1 MANEQYTREWATIT
15 LATYNPL
22 REQIEGTI
30 TGARKFKASIYNRE
44 RILALA
50 LVTGFTKLAK
60 RITAQ
65 ERALIN
71 SGFSSYIRA
80 EYNEE
85 MANMPPDL
93 WFTIAKECIGSEIA
107 FEMRVFT
114 GAVEEET
121 VYVRNEYGELEG
133 QTQAGNDW
141 MQPIE
146 YVSLVP
152 TLETDEDLVSKYR

>member
-1 MANEQYTREWATIT
+1 MATEQYDREWATIT
-15 LATYNPL
+15 LATYNRL
-22 REQIEGTI
+22 REQIEGTL
-30 TGARKFKASIYNRE
+30 TGARRFKASIYNRE
-44 RILALA
+44 RMLALA

-65 ERALIN
+65 ERALLN
-71 SGFSSYIRA
+71 SGYSSHIRE
-80 EYNEE
+80 EYKAE

-93 WFTIAKECIGSEIA
+93 WATIAKECIGSEIA

-114 GAVEEET
+114 GADSEET

-133 QTQAGNDW
+133 QTHADNEPEQL
-141 MQPIE
+141 IE
-146 YVSLVP
+146 YLALVP